1 MTARWSGVF
10 SGDAE
15 TRSGEDLEVERW
27 RVHLRVDLSALGG
40 QPPKRNVSTGARD
53 EKRRL

>member
-15 TRSGEDLEVERW
+15 TRPGEDLEVERW
-27 RVHLRVDLSALGG
+27 RVHPTALGDSLR
-40 QPPKRNVSTGARD
+40 RNGLDGCS
-53 EKRRL
+53 